1 MTGTINT
8 MDPKKLLS
16 MNSAQRTNFQTAM
29 PRIATSPGQQ
39 RQVKPRSMNRGK
51 AAMPGVEGVVDPTAM
66 IKKMAAF
73 KPTGA

>member
-8 MDPKKLLS
+8 MDPKKLLN

-39 RQVKPRSMNRGK
+39 RQVKPRSANRGK
-51 AAMPGVEGVVDPTAM
+51 ADPAAAL
-66 IKKMAAF
+66 KRLSAF
-73 KPTGA
+73 KP